1 MHCSPRNNN
10 ASMRPPPP
18 GNNKDDSFSRL
29 HPQRPPRLPLG
40 SYGGALASINEKSH
54 FLAPP
59 QRLVT
64 SAPPPRA
71 KPKSLEDTTAC
82 NDQFHNNLQNYTIE
96 DQQQPAKARNNARR
110 NASPARRS
118 SEDRNVYNDT
128 LINKPKVHGRSS
140 THVSSP
146 LASRKVRF
154 STPKKQPIVNNGRS
168 ADYESRRSTCIL
180 DRENNNYDSKGR
192 CVRHKHVRL
201 RKKKSLF
208 GGSE

>member
-1 MHCSPRNNN
+1 MH
-10 ASMRPPPP
+10 AGM
-18 GNNKDDSFSRL
+18 
-29 HPQRPPRLPLG
+29 Q
-40 SYGGALASINEKSH
+40 
-54 FLAPP
+54 
-59 QRLVT
+59 
-64 SAPPPRA
+64 
-71 KPKSLEDTTAC
+71 
-82 NDQFHNNLQNYTIE
+82 
-96 DQQQPAKARNNARR
+96 ARHADHLKT
-110 NASPARRS
+110 
-118 SEDRNVYNDT
+118 EIYNDT

-154 STPKKQPIVNNGRS
+154 STPKKQPIVNGRS

-208 GGSE
+208 GGSEWKVLMKAW